1 VASELARRISRG
13 VKATF
18 AASVVDMLANAAL
31 IVLLTRVLLTPEE
44 YGTLNFVLAAL
55 SVVAILASLGLPKSA
70 GRYVTEFAETR
81 PGLVPTVVRRSFA
94 FIAVLSIVVGL
105 GLVVLGRPVAGL
117 IGQEQLIP
125 FLAIGA
131 VYIVGV
137 AMTQYTRELLRAFNR
152 IEWSGVVRVVMGV
165 GRVTFVVAFVALG
178 FGVSGALAG
187 YVAGY
192 LVAALVGGWLLYA
205 RLYRRYD
212 SGEALRGSEDGST
225 DVTDSTDATDA
236 TDVDDPDEDTAGIS
250 RRIIEYSVPLTATRG
265 ANVLDKKVDVL
276 IVGALLDMTAVGFY
290 TIAKQVSDFVSM
302 PASSFGFTLSP
313 ALGEQQSKGATGRA
327 ARLYERSLTYVLL
340 AYVPAVVGL
349 ALVAEPMIR
358 YVFGNGYL
366 GAVPVVQVYGGF
378 ILVNAVNKVTSDGLD
393 YLGRARSRA
402 VIKSAMAVANAVLT
416 LALVPILGV
425 VGAALATVITYT
437 VYTLSNVFFIHQEL
451 SLSFARVVRTLGI
464 VSVITLAMAA
474 AVWFAL
480 PYVSGLVTLFG
491 AVLVG
496 VVVWGLLSVAGGV
509 LDPQEVRRLLG

>member
-1 VASELARRISRG
+1 MASELARRISRG

-55 SVVAILASLGLPKSA
+55 SVVAILASLGPPKSA

-265 ANVLDKKVDVL
+265 ANVLDKRIDMVL
-276 IVGALLDMTAVGFY
+276 VGMFLGPAAVGYY
-290 TIAKQVSDFVSM
+290 TIAKQVSEFGSI
-302 PASSFGFTLSP
+302 PAQSLGYTISP
-313 ALGEQQSKGATGRA
+313 TVGEQSAKDDRGRA
-327 ARLYERSLTYVLL
+327 RRVYETSLRYVLL
-340 AYVPAVVGL
+340 LYLPGMVGL
-349 ALVAEPMIR
+349 VLVADPVVTHI
-358 YVFGNGYL
+358 FGTEYG
-366 GAVPVVQVYGGF
+366 GAAPVVQVMAGF
-378 ILVNAVNKVTSDGLD
+378 MLVNAVNKVTSDGLD
-393 YLGRARSRA
+393 FLGRARERA
-402 VIKSAMAVANAVLT
+402 IVKTAAAVANFLLNLLLIPWIGVIGAAIATVVTYTIYTVANVYIIHTELT
-416 LALVPILGV
+416 LDVEAIGRLLVGVGVITAVMAVVVRALIPMVSGLVSLLLV
-425 VGAALATVITYT
+425 VGVGVAVWAALATVGG
-437 VYTLSNVFFIHQEL
+437 LL
-451 SLSFARVVRTLGI
+451 DVRRI
-464 VSVITLAMAA
+464 R
-474 AVWFAL
+474 
-480 PYVSGLVTLFG
+480 
-491 AVLVG
+491 AVLI
-496 VVVWGLLSVAGGV
+496 
-509 LDPQEVRRLLG
+509 

>member
-1 VASELARRISRG
+1 MPSELARRISRG

-55 SVVAILASLGLPKSA
+55 SVVAILATLGLPKSA

-94 FIAVLSIVVGL
+94 FIVILSAVVGL

-117 IGQEQLIP
+117 IDQEQLIP

-178 FGVSGALAG
+178 FGVFGALAG

-212 SGEALRGSEDGST
+212 SEEPLRGSEDEP
-225 DVTDSTDATDA
+225 TDSTDATDA
-236 TDVDDPDEDTAGIS
+236 TAVDDPDEDTAGIS

-425 VGAALATVITYT
+425 VGAALATVVTYT